1 MKIRPFTFLYASL
14 TAFALLLVNPVAAQW
29 VWKDEGNRTVI
40 SDQAPPPSVPLKN
53 ILKTPR
59 GSRMAPRTVDPTAEA
74 APTEVKPDVKK
85 DEGPKTWAEK
95 DLEYKKR
102 QKEAAEASKKQE
114 EETAKATAKQERCKA
129 IRSNQTGLES
139 GIRITRTNE
148 KGERE
153 FMTDEQR
160 QAEIQ
165 RNRTELAGC

>member
-1 MKIRPFTFLYASL
+1 MKIRSSSFLFAPLIVVVSL
-14 TAFALLLVNPVAAQW
+14 AAKPVAAQW

-40 SDQAPPPSVPLKN
+40 SDQAPPASIPLKN

-59 GSRMAPRTVDPTAEA
+59 GSRLAPRTIDSAEA
-74 APTEVKPDVKK
+74 APAEPKPDVKK
-85 DEGPKTWAEK
+85 DDGPKTWAEK

-129 IRSNQTGLES
+129 IRNNQAGLES
-139 GIRITRTNE
+139 GVRIARTNE

-165 RNRTELAGC
+165 RNRSELGGC